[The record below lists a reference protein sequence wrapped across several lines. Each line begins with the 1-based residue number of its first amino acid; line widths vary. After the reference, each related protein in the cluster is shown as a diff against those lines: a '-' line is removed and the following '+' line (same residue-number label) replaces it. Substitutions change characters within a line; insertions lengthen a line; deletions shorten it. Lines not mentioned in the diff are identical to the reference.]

1 MNKVLLVIQREYLA
15 RVKKKSFLI
24 ATLLTPLIFPAI
36 MGIFV
41 WIAVNESENQ
51 SLRIIEVFDETGL
64 FFMESSDQYAF
75 VSSDLELEEAKKM
88 VQEGERYGLLLIP
101 KINLED
107 PKGIQYFGAENPS
120 MSLMS
125 YLEGA
130 LKRKI
135 EDQKLYEKGIDP
147 AVIKEIR
154 TSVSI
159 QSITL
164 SEGGEE
170 KINDATVNYA
180 LGFLAGIL
188 IYIFIFVYGNQ
199 IMQGVI
205 EEKSSRIVEIL
216 VSSLRPFQLM
226 MGKIVGI
233 GAVGLTQFLI
243 WVVLIGT
250 LTSVVVGVLG
260 MQMPQQQAMEMASP
274 ELAQAAMPDTEVGQI
289 LQVIQ
294 GIDFVS
300 LVVSFI
306 IYFLGGYLLYGA
318 LFAAVGSAVDA
329 PSDAQQFMFPITI
342 PLIVAYMG
350 LFVFV
355 LQDPNSTTSFWLS
368 IIPLTSPIA
377 MMGRISFG
385 VPFWELS
392 LSVGLLIGGF
402 LFTTW
407 LAAKIYRIGILM
419 HGTKPTYRILW
430 KWIKSS
436 Q

>member
-1 MNKVLLVIQREYLA
+1 MNKILLVIQREYLS

-36 MGIFV
+36 MGVFV
-41 WIAVNESENQ
+41 WIALQEKENQ
-51 SLRIIEVFDETGL
+51 SLRIIEVIDETGL
-64 FFMESSDQYAF
+64 FFMESSEQYAF
-75 VSSDLELEEAKKM
+75 TSSIEDPEEAKKM
-88 VQEGERYGLLLIP
+88 VQDGERYGFLHIP
-101 KINLED
+101 KMDITH
-107 PKGIQYFGAENPS
+107 PKGVQFYGIENPS
-120 MSLMS
+120 LSLMG
-125 YLEGA
+125 YLESA

-135 EDQKLYEKGIDP
+135 EDQRLYEMGIDP
-147 AVIKEIR
+147 KVLKEIK
-154 TSVSI
+154 TTISI

-164 SEGGEE
+164 GESGEE

-180 LGFLAGIL
+180 IGFFAGIL

-250 LTSVVVGVLG
+250 LSTLVMGVLG
-260 MQMPQQQAMEMASP
+260 MQMPQQQAMQLASP
-274 ELAQAAMPDTEVGQI
+274 ELAEAAPDAGELAAI
-289 LQVIQ
+289 LQVID

-300 LVVSFI
+300 IVLSFLV
-306 IYFLGGYLLYGA
+306 YFLGGYLLYGA

-342 PLIVAYMG
+342 PLIVAYLG

-355 LQDPNSTTSFWLS
+355 LQDPNSSTSFWLS

-385 VPFWELS
+385 VPFWELG
-392 LSVGLLIGGF
+392 LSVALLVVGF
-402 LFTTW
+402 LITTW
-407 LAAKIYRIGILM
+407 LAGKIYRIGILM
-419 HGTKPTYRILW
+419 HGTKPTYKTLW
-430 KWIKSS
+430 KWIRSS

>member
-1 MNKVLLVIQREYLA
+1 MNKIFLVIQREYLA

-41 WIAVNESENQ
+41 WVAVSEKENQ
-51 SLRIIEVFDETGL
+51 SLRIIEVIDETDL
-64 FFMESSDQYAF
+64 FFMESSEQYAF
-75 VSSDLELEEAKKM
+75 TSSVDDPEEAKKM
-88 VQEGERYGLLLIP
+88 VQDGDRYGFLYIP
-101 KINLED
+101 KMEISS
-107 PKGIQYFGAENPS
+107 PKGIQYYGIENPS
-120 MSLMS
+120 ISLMS
-125 YLEGA
+125 YLESA

-135 EDQKLYEKGIDP
+135 EDQRLYEKGIDP
-147 AVIKEIR
+147 SVLKEIR
-154 TSVSI
+154 TQVSI
-159 QSITL
+159 QSVTL
-164 SEGGEE
+164 GESGEE

-180 LGFLAGIL
+180 IGFLAGIL

-205 EEKSSRIVEIL
+205 EEKSTRIVEIL
-216 VSSLRPFQLM
+216 VSSLKPFQLM

-250 LTSVVVGVLG
+250 LTTLVTGVLG

-274 ELAQAAMPDTEVGQI
+274 EMAQVAPDSSELSEI
-289 LQVIQ
+289 LLVIN
-294 GIDFVS
+294 GIDFVAI
-300 LVVSFI
+300 VVSFI

-368 IIPLTSPIA
+368 VIPFTSPIA
-377 MMGRISFG
+377 MMGRVSYG

-392 LSVGLLIGGF
+392 LSVALLVLGF

-407 LAAKIYRIGILM
+407 LAGKIYRIGILM
-419 HGTKPTYRILW
+419 HGTKPSYKVLW
-430 KWIKSS
+430 KWVRSS

>member
-1 MNKVLLVIQREYLA
+1 MNKILLVIQREYLA

-41 WIAVNESENQ
+41 WIAVSEKENQ
-51 SLRIIEVFDETGL
+51 SLRIIEVIDETDL
-64 FFMESSDQYAF
+64 FFMESSEQYAF
-75 VSSDLELEEAKKM
+75 TSSVDDPEEAKKM
-88 VQEGERYGLLLIP
+88 VQDGDRYGFLYIP
-101 KINLED
+101 KMEISS
-107 PKGIQYFGAENPS
+107 PKGIQYYGIENPS
-120 MSLMS
+120 ISLMS
-125 YLEGA
+125 YLESA

-135 EDQKLYEKGIDP
+135 EDQRLYEKGIDP
-147 AVIKEIR
+147 SILKEIR
-154 TSVSI
+154 TQVSI
-159 QSITL
+159 QSVTL
-164 SEGGEE
+164 GESGEE

-180 LGFLAGIL
+180 IGFLAGIL

-205 EEKSSRIVEIL
+205 EEKSTRIVEIL
-216 VSSLRPFQLM
+216 VSSLKPFQLM

-250 LTSVVVGVLG
+250 LTTLVTGVLG

-274 ELAQAAMPDTEVGQI
+274 EMAQATPDSSELADI
-289 LQVIQ
+289 LMVIQ
-294 GIDFVS
+294 GIDF
-300 LVVSFI
+300 LTIIVSFI

-368 IIPLTSPIA
+368 VIPFTSPIA
-377 MMGRISFG
+377 MMGRVSYG

-392 LSVGLLIGGF
+392 LSIGLLVLGF

-407 LAAKIYRIGILM
+407 LAGKIYRIGILM
-419 HGTKPTYRILW
+419 HGTKPSYKILW
-430 KWIKSS
+430 KWVRSS